1 VLLKTAHVLQWFLL
15 VFQMFGKQF
24 NVRSEVLTA
33 VLLRSQIFW
42 DVMLC
47 PGVSGFTHSFETM
60 GTTRPTK
67 QHHISEYLN
76 PPSI

>member
-1 VLLKTAHVLQWFLL
+1 
-15 VFQMFGKQF
+15 MFGKQF
-24 NVRSEVLTA
+24 NVGFEVLTA
-33 VLLRSQIFW
+33 VLLRTQVFW

-47 PGVSGFTHSFETM
+47 PGVSGFTYSFETL
-60 GTTRPTK
+60 GTTHQTK